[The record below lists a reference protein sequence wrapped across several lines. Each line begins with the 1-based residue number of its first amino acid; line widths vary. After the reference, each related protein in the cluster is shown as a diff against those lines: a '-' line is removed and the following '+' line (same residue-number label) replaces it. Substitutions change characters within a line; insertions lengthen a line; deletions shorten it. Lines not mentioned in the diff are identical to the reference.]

1 MQAAPP
7 RTAGLFA
14 IGGFYFCYFGFTG
27 LFQPYWGVYLAA
39 LSFPAWQIGILTSL
53 TQINRI
59 YAPAIWGWLADRT
72 GRRALILRLA
82 GVGSLA
88 GFVGLLFTQ
97 HFAGMFVALLI
108 ATFFWSAA
116 LPLVEALTMGL
127 LQGNGARY
135 ARLRVWGS
143 IGFIVSSVLAGYWMQ
158 AMGVTV
164 LPVTVVA
171 VMTGLALYAWML
183 PHPAPLAH
191 ETVPAAPFGQI
202 LRRREVRLVFLGC
215 FLMLL
220 SHGPYYSFYS
230 IYITD
235 HGVPASSIGWLW
247 TLGVVAEIAVFMMM
261 SRLTARWTQQ
271 ALFLSTFVVA
281 AARWLLIGWGAPSL
295 PWLLLAQLG
304 HAFTFA
310 VCHATAMGY
319 VHRHFAGP
327 HQAKGQALYI
337 GVSFGAGGSLGGL
350 LAGAGWALLGGQ
362 WVFTLAAVAAA
373 VGGWCCYRGLAAG
386 EGDALRSVAHD

>member
-1 MQAAPP
+1 MTAS

-72 GRRALILRLA
+72 GRRALILRIA
-82 GVGSLA
+82 GLGGLA
-88 GFVGLLFTQ
+88 GFIGLLFVQ
-97 HFAGMFVALLI
+97 GFAGMFAALLI

-116 LPLVEALTMGL
+116 LPLVEALTMTL
-127 LQGNGARY
+127 LQGDGGRY

-158 AMGVTV
+158 AMGVGV
-164 LPVTVVA
+164 LPATVVA
-171 VMTGLALYAWML
+171 VMGGLALYAWL
-183 PHPAPLAH
+183 LPQPPTVAPHP
-191 ETVPAAPFGQI
+191 TMQRVGFGDI
-202 LRRREVRLVFLGC
+202 LRRREVRTVFAGC

-230 IYITD
+230 IYVTG
-235 HGVPASSIGWLW
+235 HGVAAGHIGWLW
-247 TLGVVAEIAVFMMM
+247 TVGVLAEVGMFMAMG
-261 SRLTARWTQQ
+261 RLVQRWSLRT
-271 ALFLSTFVVA
+271 LFLSTFAVA
-281 AARWLLIGWGAPSL
+281 GVRWLLVGWGVSSL
-295 PWLLLAQLG
+295 PLLLFAQLG

-310 VCHATAMGY
+310 VCHATAMSY

-350 LAGAGWALLGGQ
+350 LAGVAWDAWGGR
-362 WVFTLAAVAAA
+362 WVFTAAA
-373 VGGWCCYRGLAAG
+373 VVALVGWLVCAIGLRRDATAG
-386 EGDALRSVAHD
+386 

>member
-1 MQAAPP
+1 MNAP
-7 RTAGLFA
+7 RAAGLFA

-72 GRRALILRLA
+72 GRRALILRIA
-82 GVGSLA
+82 GLGGLA
-88 GFVGLLFTQ
+88 GFIGLLFMQ
-97 HFAGMFVALLI
+97 GFVGMFLALLI

-116 LPLVEALTMGL
+116 LPLVEALTMTL
-127 LQGNGARY
+127 LQGDGGRY

-158 AMGVTV
+158 AQGAGV
-164 LPVTVVA
+164 LPATVVA
-171 VMTGLALYAWML
+171 VMSGLALYAWLL
-183 PHPAPLAH
+183 PQPPA
-191 ETVPAAPFGQI
+191 VPHAATPQDVGFGDI
-202 LRRREVRLVFLGC
+202 LRRREVRTILAGC
-215 FLMLL
+215 CLMLL

-230 IYITD
+230 IYVTD
-235 HGVPASSIGWLW
+235 QGVAAGHIGWLW
-247 TLGVVAEIAVFMMM
+247 TVGVLAEVAMFMAMGRL
-261 SRLTARWTQQ
+261 SRRWSLR
-271 ALFLSTFVVA
+271 ALFLSTFAVA
-281 AARWLLIGWGAPSL
+281 AARWLLVGWGARSL
-295 PWLLLAQLG
+295 PLLLIAQLG

-310 VCHATAMGY
+310 TCHATAMSY
-319 VHRHFAGP
+319 LHRHFAGP

-350 LAGAGWALLGGQ
+350 LAGAAWDALGGRWVFTAAAGVALLGWG
-362 WVFTLAAVAAA
+362 VCAL
-373 VGGWCCYRGLAAG
+373 GLR
-386 EGDALRSVAHD
+386 DRSVAV